1 METCG
6 SHTRWGGGLESGVGG
21 EVCPQKDIWQLEPFW
36 LVTARSRGRWLRVCP
51 WRVRGCASTPCSAV
65 GSVPATKKYR
75 AQDVLRLRDA
85 DAGIGLRHFSVT
97 VSTYT
102 FGACL
107 VAQW

>member
-1 METCG
+1 MPTEG
-6 SHTRWGGGLESGVGG
+6 HSAVGAILARDSEERGL
-21 EVCPQKDIWQLEPFW
+21 L
-36 LVTARSRGRWLRVCP
+36 LRVCP

-65 GSVPATKKYR
+65 GSVPATRKYR

-85 DAGIGLRHFSVT
+85 DAGVGLRHFSVT